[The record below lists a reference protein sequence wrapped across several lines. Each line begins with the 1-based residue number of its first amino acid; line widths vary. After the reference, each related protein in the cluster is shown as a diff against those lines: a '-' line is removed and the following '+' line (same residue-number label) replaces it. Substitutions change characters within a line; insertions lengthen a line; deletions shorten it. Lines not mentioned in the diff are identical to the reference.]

1 MSYQPT
7 VARVRTATV
16 DIACE
21 VSGPERGAP
30 VILLHGFPDDPRA
43 WDGVMVQLSGAG
55 YRTIAPYLR
64 GYGPTRFLDDNT
76 LCSGQQAALGH
87 DLFELMDGL
96 GIRRAVLAGYDWGRT
111 DGLRRVS
118 AMASTRPRPRSRSAG

>member
-1 MSYQPT
+1 MSHQPT
-7 VARVRTATV
+7 VVRVRTATL

-30 VILLHGFPDDPRA
+30 VILLHGFPDDPRT
-43 WDGVMVQLSGAG
+43 WDAVVVQLSGAG

-76 LCSGQQAALGH
+76 LRSGQQAALGP
-87 DLFELMDGL
+87 DLLELMDGL
-96 GIRRAVLAGYDWGRT
+96 
-111 DGLRRVS
+111 
-118 AMASTRPRPRSRSAG
+118 